1 MVAKGRAV
9 YFGEDCERRSPSGE
23 TVLRSRIVRIG
34 STGAARRFPVSAEG
48 FIDAIA
54 VGPEGTV
61 WFASPGYSYSLVGW
75 IDRAGTA
82 IEFHVHHSMTTSIAV
97 GRDGRLWFPASFGGQ
112 SYRALNSISRKGD
125 LGKPFCIDPECALLP
140 RDLTAAPDGSIW
152 YSTSGVTSVGGGG
165 GAHQI
170 QGLAIENEPGAIGHL
185 PL

>member
-34 STGAARRFPVSAEG
+34 PTGAVQRFPLPLKERIG
-48 FIDAIA
+48 AIA

-61 WFASPGYSYSLVGW
+61 WFASPGYGFSPVGKVTEY
-75 IDRAGTA
+75 R
-82 IEFHVHHSMTTSIAV
+82 VHHAMTSSIAV

-112 SYRALNSISRKGD
+112 SYRALNSISRGGD
-125 LGKPFCIDPECALLP
+125 LGNPFCIDPECALAP
-140 RDLTAAPDGSIW
+140 EQLTTAPDGSLW
-152 YSTSGVTSVGGGG
+152 YSTWGLTSVGGGG

-170 QGLAIENEPGAIGHL
+170 EGLTIENQPGAVGHL